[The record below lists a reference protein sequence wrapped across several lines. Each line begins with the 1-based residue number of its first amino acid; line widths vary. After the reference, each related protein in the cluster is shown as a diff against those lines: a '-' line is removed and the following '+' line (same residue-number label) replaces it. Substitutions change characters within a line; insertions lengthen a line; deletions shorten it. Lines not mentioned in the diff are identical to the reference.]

1 MKSWKKGII
10 ASLVVASVGTFTVYG
25 MTKGKDLA
33 VSSYEE
39 TFDLISPMYEDLST
53 VVMVPGSLE
62 LVNRQVVQPS
72 TEQGSYQVL
81 VEVGDEVEEGTP
93 ILQYSTTEIDFEIQ
107 DLELQ
112 IEQGQTT
119 IRNLTASEA
128 EITKRKNGPDV
139 KPTYLEDEETGDRT
153 EIEPLVTV
161 AELDAEL
168 AELADQKKAEN
179 YAISRLQNQLET
191 AKKQKGE
198 LTLTSTINGRVLS
211 INDQG
216 GNTDDLGNSLPL
228 MEIADTTQFTI
239 TGNVSERQSLDVEL
253 GHVAS
258 IYSDTIED
266 GFWSGEVIDVSYFP
280 TEGDDWYGDS
290 SGSQYPV
297 TIKITEGET
306 ENLRP
311 GYQVMAEIVT
321 SEEMGLTLD
330 MELVQY
336 DEVGS
341 FVFVYEDGVA
351 VRREI
356 EIDYAN
362 DYSVKIIEG
371 LTEEDLVIADYMQMV
386 TEGMT
391 ITVSEFNEE
400 EFYEEGF
407 IEGEFEEG
415 EFEEGEFE
423 EGEFEEGDFDE
434 MDQEDETGELEEQEG
449 DDEL

>member
-168 AELADQKKAEN
+168 AELADQKK
-179 YAISRLQNQLET
+179 RKT
-191 AKKQKGE
+191 MPFHVCK
-198 LTLTSTINGRVLS
+198 IN
-211 INDQG
+211 
-216 GNTDDLGNSLPL
+216 
-228 MEIADTTQFTI
+228 
-239 TGNVSERQSLDVEL
+239 
-253 GHVAS
+253 
-258 IYSDTIED
+258 
-266 GFWSGEVIDVSYFP
+266 
-280 TEGDDWYGDS
+280 
-290 SGSQYPV
+290 
-297 TIKITEGET
+297 
-306 ENLRP
+306 
-311 GYQVMAEIVT
+311 
-321 SEEMGLTLD
+321 
-330 MELVQY
+330 
-336 DEVGS
+336 
-341 FVFVYEDGVA
+341 
-351 VRREI
+351 
-356 EIDYAN
+356 
-362 DYSVKIIEG
+362 
-371 LTEEDLVIADYMQMV
+371 
-386 TEGMT
+386 
-391 ITVSEFNEE
+391 
-400 EFYEEGF
+400 
-407 IEGEFEEG
+407 
-415 EFEEGEFE
+415 
-423 EGEFEEGDFDE
+423 
-434 MDQEDETGELEEQEG
+434 
-449 DDEL
+449 